1 MNVIITGATKGIGKA
16 IATIFLKNNA
26 NIAICSRH
34 QAELEEIRA
43 RWGVTYPN
51 TNILIKEVDLSDK
64 MAIESFANYVN
75 NEWGKVDILI
85 NNAGVFEYGLL
96 KEEPID
102 QLSDLLNINVLGVHY
117 LTRFILPFLTK
128 PHGQIINICS
138 IASRK
143 PIKNSGSYSVSKYAL
158 LGYTENLREELRE
171 EKIKV
176 TAVLPSA
183 TWSNSWKGTTL
194 PKDRLM
200 ATDEV
205 ARAIWNLTQL
215 DETAVIE
222 EIILR
227 PPLGDV

>member
-16 IATIFLKNNA
+16 IADFFLKNAA

-34 QAELEEIRA
+34 QDDLVVVKRQ
-43 RWGVTYPN
+43 WQLTYP
-51 TNILIKEVDLSDK
+51 TAQILIKAVDLSDK
-64 MAIESFANYVN
+64 DAVMDFAKFIN
-75 NEWGKVDILI
+75 NKWEKVDVLI
-85 NNAGVFEYGLL
+85 NNAGVFEYGMI
-96 KEEPID
+96 KNEPID
-102 QLSDLLNINVLGVHY
+102 QLSNLLNINVLGVHY
-117 LTRFILPFLTK
+117 LTRFVLPFLKK
-128 PHGQIINICS
+128 PYGQIINICS

-143 PIKNSGSYSVSKYAL
+143 PIRNSGSYSVSKYAL

-183 TWSNSWKGTTL
+183 TWSNSWEGEDI

-200 ATDEV
+200 ATEEV
-205 ARAIWNLTQL
+205 ARTIWDLTQL
-215 DETAVIE
+215 DQTTVVE

-227 PPLGDV
+227 PPLGDI